1 MWGQTLQNAT
11 RKLRVVRVGLR
22 QMDGI
27 GFRPRRNPVN
37 PHISRANRVENY
49 FCGIL
54 IPHLLEALREKRKED
69 LTQTG
74 MGGTFHFVDLH
85 LRLWIVD
92 LISAMQK
99 CTVKIV

>member
-1 MWGQTLQNAT
+1 
-11 RKLRVVRVGLR
+11 
-22 QMDGI
+22 MDGI
-27 GFRPRRNPVN
+27 GFRLRRNPVN

-54 IPHLLEALREKRKED
+54 IPRLLEALREKRKED

-74 MGGTFHFVDLH
+74 MGGTFHFVVPH
-85 LRLWIVD
+85 SRLRIVD
-92 LISAMQK
+92 LFSVMRK